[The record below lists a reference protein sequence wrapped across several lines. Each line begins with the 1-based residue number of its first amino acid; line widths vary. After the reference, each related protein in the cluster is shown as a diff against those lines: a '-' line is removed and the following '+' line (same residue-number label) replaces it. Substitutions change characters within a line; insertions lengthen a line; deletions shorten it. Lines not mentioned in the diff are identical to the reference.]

1 MEVQSVVTELLN
13 NFEFSIPKGAP
24 ELQHGPGGFGLIP
37 IVPGKA
43 NEGSQIPLLVTPL
56 NKQVWLLEHWL

>member
-37 IVPGKA
+37 IVPG
-43 NEGSQIPLLVTPL
+43 EGEWRIADTSACYPSQ
-56 NKQVWLLEHWL
+56 